1 MKLSTELADYDVAGT
16 HEFTAELLYAPAL
29 AGAVAAI
36 SRTAARFFM
45 SHDIFLRALSDILH
59 THSGEGLP
67 VTLPFP
73 VIFAPL
79 MLEDH
84 DFAKAPLL
92 DYGGLNFDAFHNRPA
107 NL

>member
-1 MKLSTELADYDVAGT
+1 M
-16 HEFTAELLYAPAL
+16 
-29 AGAVAAI
+29 
-36 SRTAARFFM
+36 
-45 SHDIFLRALSDILH
+45 IFLQDLPARNRSYSSFPLTDTKSFHAKARRREENEPFHGFRVSLRDVKVCCRALSDILH
-59 THSGEGLP
+59 THSGVRLP

-92 DYGGLNFDAFHNRPA
+92 DYGGLNFD
-107 NL
+107 